1 MQKPFLINDTLKA
14 TLEQIKGR
22 VQFDAPLG
30 ALTWFRVGGAA
41 QVLMRPIDIED
52 LQYIQKVAL
61 DNNLPVTV
69 LGVGSNVIV
78 RDGGIPGI
86 TIKLGGSSFSKIC
99 QEGRFISAGAG
110 ALDRTVAETA
120 CEYGLSGLEFLVSIP
135 GTIGGAIYMN
145 AGAYDF
151 ETKDGVIHVEGVT
164 VEGNHVAF
172 QNLDCGFSYRSS
184 LLPKGMIVT
193 RALFEMQPNDVEK
206 IALKMQGF
214 LAKRE
219 ATQPTR
225 ARTGG
230 STFKNP
236 LGGLKAWQL
245 IDQAGCRGMTMG
257 GAQVS
262 QMHCNFLL
270 NTGAANAQDIEALGE
285 LVRKKVY
292 EKCGVQLEWEIKR
305 LGVNGGEE

>member
-1 MQKPFLINDTLKA
+1 MQQKFPINDTLKA

-30 ALTWFRVGGAA
+30 ALTWFRVGGVA
-41 QVLMRPIDIED
+41 QVLIKPSDIED

-78 RDGGIPGI
+78 RDGGISGI
-86 TIKLGGSSFSKIC
+86 TIKLGGPSFTMVY
-99 QEGRFISAGAG
+99 QEGNAISAGGG

-120 CEYGLSGLEFLVSIP
+120 REFGLSGLEFLVSIP
-135 GTIGGAIYMN
+135 GTIGGAVFMN

-151 ETKDGVIHVEGVT
+151 ETKDALVSVEGVT
-164 VEGNHVAF
+164 VEGNHVTLAR
-172 QNLDCGFSYRSS
+172 QDCGFSYRSS
-184 LLPKGMIVT
+184 RLPKGIIVT
-193 RALFEMQPNDVEK
+193 RALFEAPSGGLEE
-206 IALKMQGF
+206 ITLKMQGF

-225 ARTGG
+225 TRTGG

-236 LGGLKAWQL
+236 PGELKAWQL
-245 IDQAGCRGMTMG
+245 IDQAGCRGMMIG

-262 QMHCNFLL
+262 HMHCNFLL
-270 NTGAANAQDIEALGE
+270 NTGGATAQDIEDLGE

-305 LGVNGGEE
+305 LGVNRGEG